1 MTAIFILAISLV
13 ALGLVAAAVGRAR
26 SVGEPPVVAQVENGC
41 ATCGAGDGKCE
52 KECMAEASAK
62 PIEYFD
68 DEELDRFANRPS
80 DAYSDEEAEQFRD
93 VLYTMRK
100 DEAAGWSRSLTLR
113 GINVPDQ
120 VKDELLL
127 LIEG

>member
-1 MTAIFILAISLV
+1 MTALLIFALSLA
-13 ALGLVAAAVGRAR
+13 ALGIVAALVSRFRTGDEAHPAVRAE
-26 SVGEPPVVAQVENGC
+26 GGC
-41 ATCGAGDGKCE
+41 ATCDGSSTKCE

-68 DEELDRFANRPS
+68 DEELDRYAHRPS
-80 DAYSDEEAEQFRD
+80 DAYSDEEAEQFRY
-93 VLYTMRK
+93 VLYTMRP
-100 DEAAGWSRSLTLR
+100 DEVPRWSRSLTLR

-127 LIEG
+127 LING